1 MLTPIALIIAILL
14 QVIAAIIALNLIRIT
29 KGRLS
34 WILISVSFLLMSIRR
49 IIEFLPYVYKE
60 SWPGIVYLDSWLG
73 FIISVLII
81 TGVILIGEVFYSL
94 KKAEKIRLESER
106 KFRTLFENISDQIY
120 VHDFNG
126 DLIEVNRVICET
138 LGYSKHELLNMH
150 IQEIKTPKYS
160 YLEVANIEKIKNKGQ
175 MIFESEHKG
184 KNGTVFPVEIK
195 SHIIDYSNKKAILSI
210 ARDISERKQMERKIL
225 NAIIDTEEKN
235 KERFAKDL
243 HDGLGELLSTI
254 SIYLNMLRSE
264 KTEPAEKDNIL
275 DFTKGLVNEAIQNT
289 KEIAYNL
296 MPDSISRFGLIG
308 AIKAHSERISK
319 TGLVT
324 INFNHHAD
332 IKKLNG
338 DLEVTL
344 FRVVKELINNTLKHA
359 KADTININLDR
370 EENLIVLKF
379 NDNGQGFD
387 VESTLSQN
395 LQKGLGL
402 SNLISRVKAIN
413 GTFKI
418 DSKKGYGTSVLIK
431 VRQE

>member
-1 MLTPIALIIAILL
+1 
-14 QVIAAIIALNLIRIT
+14 
-29 KGRLS
+29 
-34 WILISVSFLLMSIRR
+34 MSIRR
-49 IIEFLPYVYKE
+49 IIEFLPYVYEVK
-60 SWPGIVYLDSWLG
+60 WPGLVHLDSWLG

-94 KKAEKIRLESER
+94 KKAEKIRHESEI
-106 KFRTLFENISDQIY
+106 KFRTLFESINDQIY
-120 VHDFNG
+120 VQDFNG
-126 DLIEVNRVICET
+126 NLIEVNRVICET
-138 LGYSKHELLNMH
+138 LGYSKDELLNMQ
-150 IQEIKTPKYS
+150 IKEIKTPKYS
-160 YLEVANIEKIKNKGQ
+160 HLEVENIQHIKNKGHL
-175 MIFESEHKG
+175 IFESEHRG

-210 ARDISERKQMERKIL
+210 ARDISGRKQTERKIL

-243 HDGLGELLSTI
+243 HDGLGTLLSTI
-254 SIYLNMLRSE
+254 NIYLNMLKSE
-264 KTEPAEKDNIL
+264 TTEPAEKDNIL

-308 AIKAHSERISK
+308 AINAHSERINK
-319 TGLVT
+319 TGLIS
-324 INFNHHAD
+324 INFNHTSD
-332 IKKLNG
+332 IKKLNE
-338 DLEVTL
+338 DLELTL
-344 FRVVKELINNTLKHA
+344 FRVIKELINNTLKHA
-359 KADTININLDR
+359 KADTININLTK
-370 EENLIVLKF
+370 EESLIVLKF

-387 VESTLSQN
+387 VESTLSEN
-395 LQKGLGL
+395 YHKGQGL